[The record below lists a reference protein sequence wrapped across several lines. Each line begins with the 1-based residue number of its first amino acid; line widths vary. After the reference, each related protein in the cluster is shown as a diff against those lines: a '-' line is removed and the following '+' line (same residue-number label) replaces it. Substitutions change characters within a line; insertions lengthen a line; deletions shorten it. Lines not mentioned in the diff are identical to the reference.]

1 MKRLC
6 FIKIKLLTHGCYER
20 WKNNFCSKD
29 NMGTMNI
36 LHFILCLQ
44 CNHCC
49 CRHSHYWDVWNMY
62 CQQTDP
68 QKYRVFSITEVLMC
82 RWKWQRIWIP
92 NSSREKLFFFFFPPW
107 EAESLIKIA
116 ICTLS
121 LSLSTFWWKLV
132 SHPIAWMINKLQ
144 TQCVPQIGN

>member
-92 NSSREKLFFFFFPPW
+92 NSSREKLFFFFF
-107 EAESLIKIA
+107 S
-116 ICTLS
+116 S
-121 LSLSTFWWKLV
+121 MRSWKPDKNCHMHSQSQSEHILV
-132 SHPIAWMINKLQ
+132 KTSVTSNCMDD
-144 TQCVPQIGN
+144 